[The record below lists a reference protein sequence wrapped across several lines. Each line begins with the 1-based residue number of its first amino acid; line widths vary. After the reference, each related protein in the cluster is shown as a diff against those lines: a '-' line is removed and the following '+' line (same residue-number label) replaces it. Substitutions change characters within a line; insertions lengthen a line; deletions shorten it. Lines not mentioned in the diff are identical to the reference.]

1 MIFRRLSQGRAGQAD
16 AALFAEGQRLPI
28 TVDFVRQN
36 AFQPA
41 AIAVIEAVDG
51 LPEPLRFIVRLKVQ
65 PLNPGV
71 PIYQTDVQLRPKF
84 SVGMGLSPDNGAYPG
99 LGQTDD
105 SPWNAVDSTFKHETL
120 PFVNGGHQIHAIFL
134 WFGQFHAILYEL
146 DDISYIPPDILKL
159 FSAGGTD
166 CLGAA
171 LFALGQ
177 SPKVTPG
184 ALAVHPR
191 FLFPGAFADLVHCLF
206 QLLPRLIEQIYSFR
220 TERSEGIFAMF

>member
-1 MIFRRLSQGRAGQAD
+1 MLESGIHSIPRRVVSLAQPWIR
-16 AALFAEGQRLPI
+16 PI
-28 TVDFVRQN
+28 VRGKTHAN
-36 AFQPA
+36 TEFGAKLH
-41 AIAVIEAVDG
+41 ISLVDG
-51 LPEPLRFIVRLKVQ
+51 YARIERLDFEAYNESEGFWKAVYRFYDRY
-65 PLNPGV
+65 G
-71 PIYQTDVQLRPKF
+71 R
-84 SVGMGLSPDNGAYPG
+84 
-99 LGQTDD
+99 
-105 SPWNAVDSTFKHETL
+105 W
-120 PFVNGGHQIHAIFL
+120 
-134 WFGQFHAILYEL
+134 ILYEL

-177 SPKVTPG
+177 SQKVTPG

>member
-1 MIFRRLSQGRAGQAD
+1 MLFRS
-16 AALFAEGQRLPI
+16 
-28 TVDFVRQN
+28 
-36 AFQPA
+36 
-41 AIAVIEAVDG
+41 
-51 LPEPLRFIVRLKVQ
+51 LRFIVRLKVQ

-177 SPKVTPG
+177 SQKVTPG